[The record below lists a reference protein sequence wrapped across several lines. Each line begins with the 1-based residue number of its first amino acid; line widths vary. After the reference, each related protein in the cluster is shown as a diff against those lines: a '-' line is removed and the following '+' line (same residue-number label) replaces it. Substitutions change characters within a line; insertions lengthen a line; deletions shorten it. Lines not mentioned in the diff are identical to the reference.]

1 MPWQDKLGKVL
12 TFEALFALGLGVLS
26 KLLMVLMVIIMARV
40 ILHFGYLF
48 SGRVLKPRED
58 KGYLAEGRVET
69 LRGLVDSIL
78 RYLVYFVAAVTI
90 LDTLGVGV
98 TSVLAGAGIVGLA
111 VGFGAQNLVKD
122 VITGFFIIFE
132 NQYTVGEYI
141 SIAGVSGIV
150 QEVGLRVTKVKAFAG
165 DLYIIPN
172 GNISQ
177 VTNYSRGNMRALIDI
192 TIAHEEDID
201 KALAVLEETSRHL
214 ADQVPEIVEGP
225 NVLGAVDLSEYGVV
239 LRVIA
244 QAQPMHQ
251 WGVERR
257 LRKAYKEAF
266 AAAGIEAPYPRRVVL
281 LKESKTPNS

>member
-1 MPWQDKLGKVL
+1 MPWKDKLGEVL
-12 TFEALFALGLGVLS
+12 TFETLFNVGLGVLT
-26 KLLMVLMVIIMARV
+26 KLLVVFILIIIARI
-40 ILHFGYLF
+40 ILHFGYLL
-48 SGRVLKPRED
+48 SARVLKPRED
-58 KGYLAEGRVET
+58 KGYLDERRLET

-78 RYLVYFVAAVTI
+78 RYLVYFVAGVTI
-90 LDTLGVGV
+90 LDTLGIGV

-132 NQYTVGEYI
+132 DQYTIGEYI

-150 QEVGLRVTKVKAFAG
+150 QEIGLRVTKIKAFAG

-192 TIAHEEDID
+192 SIAYEEDLD
-201 KALAVLEETSRHL
+201 RALSVLEGTSRDL
-214 ADQVPEIVEGP
+214 ADQMPEIVEGP
-225 NVLGAVDLSEYGVV
+225 QVLGVVDLSEYGVV
-239 LRVIA
+239 VRVIA
-244 QAQPMHQ
+244 QARPMYQ

-257 LRKAYKEAF
+257 LRQAYKEAF
-266 AAAGIEAPYPRRVVL
+266 AAAGIEIPYPRQVVYMR
-281 LKESKTPNS
+281 ETGE

>member
-1 MPWQDKLGKVL
+1 MPWGDKIGEIL
-12 TFEALFALGLGVLS
+12 TFETLFDVGLGVLT
-26 KLLMVLMVIIMARV
+26 KLVVVLILIILARIV
-40 ILHFGYLF
+40 LHFGYLL
-48 SGRVLKPRED
+48 SARVLKPRED
-58 KGYLAEGRVET
+58 RGYLDEARVET

-78 RYLVYFVAAVTI
+78 RYLVYFVAGVTI
-90 LDTLGVGV
+90 LDTLGIGV

-132 NQYTVGEYI
+132 DQYTIGEYI
-141 SIAGVSGIV
+141 SIAGVTGIV
-150 QEVGLRVTKVKAFAG
+150 QEMGLRVTKIKAFAG
-165 DLYIIPN
+165 DLHIIPN

-192 TIAHEEDID
+192 SIAYEEDID
-201 KALAVLEETSRHL
+201 RALSVLEETSRQL
-214 ADQVPEIVEGP
+214 AHQMPEIVEGP
-225 NVLGAVDLSEYGVV
+225 NVLGAVDLDEYGVV

-251 WGVERR
+251 WGVERK

-266 AAAGIEAPYPRRVVL
+266 AAAGIEIPYPRRVVFMR
-281 LKESKTPNS
+281 EAGGD